1 MKITFTNK
9 EECLRYLKD
18 KQCSIGQEILKKR
31 NGNNLDFTEEAA
43 LMVLNNKAVDTLD
56 QIRIVETYAATQWE
70 FEE

>member
-1 MKITFTNK
+1 MKITFTDK

-31 NGNNLDFTEEAA
+31 NGNNLDFTEKAA
-43 LMVLNNKAVDTLD
+43 LVVLSNRELD
-56 QIRIVETYAATQWE
+56 ILEQIRIVETYAATQWE